1 MTADTDTRFGK
12 TSRLLKAS
20 EYKRVFDHAPFRA
33 SHENLLILSR
43 ENELDH
49 ARLGLVVAK
58 KNVRLAVSRN
68 RFKRIVRESF
78 RKQHLPP
85 IDVIVLAR
93 RNADALS
100 NSDLLSLLDQL
111 WKRVAK
117 KASKALAQAES

>member
-1 MTADTDTRFGK
+1 MSADTDSCFGK

-20 EYKRVFDHAPFRA
+20 DYKRVFDHAPFRA

-43 ENELDH
+43 SNELDH

-68 RFKRIVRESF
+68 RFKRLVRESF
-78 RKQHLPP
+78 RQQHLPP

-93 RNADALS
+93 RNADVLS